1 MFKKEDVEVIE
12 EIVEVDHIGYAV
24 KNMASAKALFY
35 ELGYVFGSESV
46 DELRKVA
53 VCVGQNVG
61 RYKVELLAPLKGIGS
76 PVDGYL
82 QKVGSTP
89 YHICY
94 RVKNM
99 DLAVSELQNRGFTL
113 MGYPAPSIP
122 LGGDV
127 CFLYSGDIGI
137 VELIYYKNE
146 G

>member
-1 MFKKEDVEVIE
+1 MID

-24 KNMASAKALFY
+24 KNITSARTLFCA
-35 ELGYVFGSESV
+35 LGYVFGAESV

-53 VCVGQNVG
+53 VCVGQNG
-61 RYKVELLAPLKGIGS
+61 EGYRIELLAPLEDVGS

-99 DLAVSELQNRGFTL
+99 DVAISELQNRGFTL

-127 CFLYSGDIGI
+127 CFLYSNEIGI
-137 VELIYYKNE
+137 VELIYYK